1 MAETPAPEPSSE
13 QPPPIPH
20 APFRRPARPEPL
32 TAGSLV
38 GKTIRIWVS
47 TLPQLLAV
55 AALVHVPR
63 FAVTFYFQTRTPS
76 PTLTLLAEAFQKL
89 ELLLTPAFLGVF
101 AVYFVF
107 QRLRGERADLG
118 RSVALG
124 VRRIGTS
131 LGITLLFAAPLIAV
145 VFMTQRTTAELRSG
159 SVTPGSIPTGTL
171 LLVLLLTLVCNV
183 IFALVFQAALPA
195 AVVEKLGVFAA
206 LGRSARLT
214 SGRRVTIFFANFLFG
229 ILSAFI
235 VGPVV
240 AITTFSGGA
249 TTTLVTTSAMYW
261 VMGSLYCVFPIVLY
275 HELRR
280 TKEGFGID
288 ELAKAFD

>member
-1 MAETPAPEPSSE
+1 MAETPAPEPSSQ

-20 APFRRPARPEPL
+20 APFRRPARAEPL

-38 GKTIRIWVS
+38 GKTMSVWSS

-55 AALVHVPR
+55 AALVHAPR
-63 FAVTFYFQTRTPS
+63 FAVSLYFQSRTPS
-76 PTLTLLAEAFQKL
+76 PALAQLAEAFQML
-89 ELLLTPAFLGVF
+89 EYLLLPAFVGVF

-124 VRRIGTS
+124 GRRIATS
-131 LGITLLFAAPLIAV
+131 LGITALFAVPQVAA
-145 VFMTQRTTAELRSG
+145 VFMSQETTQKIASG
-159 SVTPGSIPTGTL
+159 QASGVSLGST
-171 LLVLLLTLVCNV
+171 LLVLLLMLVCNF

-214 SGRRVTIFFANFLFG
+214 SGRRGTIFGANFLFG
-229 ILSAFI
+229 LVAGLIA
-235 VGPVV
+235 VPV
-240 AITTFSGGA
+240 AIVAQFAGGPMTRFVA
-249 TTTLVTTSAMYW
+249 SSALLW
-261 VMGSLYCVFPIVLY
+261 VAGSLQCVFPIVLY

>member
-1 MAETPAPEPSSE
+1 MAEAPAPDPASQ
-13 QPPPIPH
+13 QPPPIPP
-20 APFRRPARPEPL
+20 APFRRPTRAEPL

-38 GKTIRIWVS
+38 GKTMSVWSS

-55 AALVHVPR
+55 AALVHAPR
-63 FAVTFYFQTRTPS
+63 FAVSFYFQTRTPS

-89 ELLLTPAFLGVF
+89 DLLLTPAFLGVF

-107 QRLRGERADLG
+107 QRLRAERADLG

-124 VRRIGTS
+124 LRRIGTS

-145 VFMTQRTTAELRSG
+145 VFMTQKTTEEFRRG
-159 SVTPGSIPTGTL
+159 SVTPESISIGTL
-171 LLVLLLTLVCNV
+171 LVVLLLTAVCNI

-214 SGRRVTIFFANFLFG
+214 SGRRLTIFGADLLFFLLSLVIFG
-229 ILSAFI
+229 PL
-235 VGPVV
+235 V
-240 AITTFSGGA
+240 AITTFSGGPMTRFVA
-249 TTTLVTTSAMYW
+249 SSAEFW
-261 VMGSLYCVFPIVLY
+261 VAGSLQCVFPIVLY